1 MRIEVITY
9 LVMITHLAPQC
20 FLQIIII
27 FYYDKVILG
36 SSTTSYNQ

>member
-9 LVMITHLAPQC
+9 LVMISHLAPQC
-20 FLQIIII
+20 FLQIII

>member
-9 LVMITHLAPQC
+9 LVMISHLTPQC

-36 SSTTSYNQ
+36 SNTTSYNQ